1 MGSNNIIRGNN
12 NTSLGSNNHIVGND
26 NSITASDV
34 FGQNINNVTVY
45 SGSNINLF
53 NVTDTIV
60 AGTNITAIG
69 VTSGGTLTG
78 NNMTYVTNLVVV
90 SSITYSD
97 GVMVTGAT
105 NDFTPYGGII
115 TPEISGDSGNSII
128 IGGNLNAISAG
139 TVISSIISSSGSIID
154 AVALGQSSIVASNG
168 VNIISGLTSG
178 IFASATGTIS
188 GTSFSSMDAT
198 FGCTIFN
205 GSNTS
210 INSSNFCVISGGSSF
225 YNFIAGTDSSMID
238 DSSNSNILGSSLSN
252 ISGCSYASIRDSGVC
267 FIGSGSFLNIDSS
280 QTCGISGSSSV
291 VNWYNFINGSDTAY
305 IRSSRQS
312 SILNSENSLIS
323 GKTRAVII
331 ACTGVTATTNNS
343 VYVPNICVTKG
354 ISIYSA
360 GTEATAG
367 SVQLIAG
374 SATIN
379 TTKVTAASLILLTA
393 QDNNSIGV
401 LRVNNR
407 NVGTDFTIVSSNG
420 ADNGLVAWM
429 IVEPF

>member
-115 TPEISGDSGNSII
+115 TPEISGDSLSNLRIGQFSETLGTNLTGTTIINSENTGYGVYNSVFSSM
-128 IGGNLNAISAG
+128 IGGRRNRISAANPYLVYSSTILGG
-139 TVISSIISSSGSIID
+139 TD
-154 AVALGQSSIVASNG
+154 NSIVA
-168 VNIISGLTSG
+168 L
-178 IFASATGTIS
+178 
-188 GTSFSSMDAT
+188 
-198 FGCTIFN
+198 
-205 GSNTS
+205 
-210 INSSNFCVISGGSSF
+210 SSNF
-225 YNFIAGTDSSMID
+225 NNIA
-238 DSSNSNILGSSLSN
+238 
-252 ISGCSYASIRDSGVC
+252 
-267 FIGSGSFLNIDSS
+267 
-280 QTCGISGSSSV
+280 
-291 VNWYNFINGSDTAY
+291 
-305 IRSSRQS
+305 
-312 SILNSENSLIS
+312 
-323 GKTRAVII
+323 II
-331 ACTGVTATTNNS
+331 ACTGVTATTNNSVNNS